1 MTTEPNARQ
10 QPRKLHPG
18 PLSGVRVVDL
28 TSVVLGPLATQLL
41 ADYGADV
48 IKVEGPAGDIIRSNG
63 VSRKKGMGSIYLSLN
78 RNKRSMVLDLKQEE
92 DKKKLI
98 ELLKS
103 ADVVVHNMRIKAI
116 ERLGFGYDAVK
127 AVNPSIVY
135 CAATGFGQDGPF
147 KDKPAFD
154 DIIQASCGFVGV
166 SSLGKQTPEYSP
178 NLIADKTVGLYV
190 SNAILAALFHRQ
202 HSGQGQYIEVPM
214 LETMTSFVLAEHMAG
229 LAFPDSNEP
238 AGYKRIVNGGRRP
251 YRTRDGW
258 VGVLPYTEKHWN
270 AFFNAVGKGELIKEF
285 DIADRHKRNARIQ
298 EIYAMLAEI
307 TPLKTTDEWIS
318 ICSELDIP
326 VTRIYALEELPEH
339 PHLKAVDFF
348 QESDHPSV
356 GQIRQFRPSVRF
368 SATPVGI
375 YKHAPELGE
384 HTQEILDEIKPEY
397 GQ

>member
-1 MTTEPNARQ
+1 MTTEPNRQ
-10 QPRKLHPG
+10 QKSGNPHPG

-41 ADYGADV
+41 ADFGADV

-92 DKKKLI
+92 DKEALAALI
-98 ELLKS
+98 KS

-116 ERLGFGYDAVK
+116 ERLSFGYDAVK
-127 AVNPSIVY
+127 ALNPSIVY

-166 SSLGKQTPEYSP
+166 SSLGKEIPEYSP

-202 HSGQGQYIEVPM
+202 QSGQGQYIEVPM
-214 LETMTSFVLAEHMAG
+214 LETMTSFVLSEHMAG

-270 AFFNAVGKGELIKEF
+270 AFFNAVGKGELIKQF

-298 EIYAMLAEI
+298 EIYAMIAEI
-307 TPLKTTDEWIS
+307 TPLKTTDEWIA

-326 VTRIYALEELPEH
+326 VTRLYALEELPEH

-348 QESDHPSV
+348 QEGEHPTV
-356 GQIRQFRPSVRF
+356 GHIRQFRPSVRF
-368 SATPVGI
+368 SETPVSI

-384 HTQEILDEIKPEY
+384 HTQEILDEIRPGS

>member
-1 MTTEPNARQ
+1 
-10 QPRKLHPG
+10 
-18 PLSGVRVVDL
+18 
-28 TSVVLGPLATQLL
+28 
-41 ADYGADV
+41 
-48 IKVEGPAGDIIRSNG
+48 
-63 VSRKKGMGSIYLSLN
+63 
-78 RNKRSMVLDLKQEE
+78 
-92 DKKKLI
+92 
-98 ELLKS
+98 
-103 ADVVVHNMRIKAI
+103 
-116 ERLGFGYDAVK
+116 GYDAVK

-258 VGVLPYTEKHWN
+258 VGVLPYTEEHWN
-270 AFFNAVGKGELIKEF
+270 AF
-285 DIADRHKRNARIQ
+285 
-298 EIYAMLAEI
+298 
-307 TPLKTTDEWIS
+307 
-318 ICSELDIP
+318 
-326 VTRIYALEELPEH
+326 
-339 PHLKAVDFF
+339 
-348 QESDHPSV
+348 
-356 GQIRQFRPSVRF
+356 
-368 SATPVGI
+368 
-375 YKHAPELGE
+375 
-384 HTQEILDEIKPEY
+384 
-397 GQ
+397 